1 MAKRYIHHNRQD
13 EDNRAL
19 PSPANH
25 SVQES
30 ESRAPARKKS
40 GVKKPKNILSPL
52 SLQIIPIVLV
62 AIAIFLII
70 CLLFD
75 SSSVVGGVGRFIRNL
90 LLGLFSFGGIFI
102 PGLMVLQAFTLRS
115 DCEKGTYRYKWIV
128 SAFSILTVS
137 VMDAL
142 FFSPAEY
149 TPSALW
155 QGGINLTSG
164 GVAGGYVYYLLHMT
178 IGPIGVGILCGV
190 ALFILISL
198 LWNVPPLDALKGFGR
213 WIWDLC
219 RGDDIEKETK
229 TNKTTSSKPVV
240 VAEFTDLDTLPSD
253 DRDQEGYGTLETGN
267 PLVIFGDNR
276 ENDTAENEPPFNMD
290 PTDEPAPEEDEEEV
304 VFESVSG
311 HPDYRFPPISL
322 LRDEPISGSVDPR
335 DCEAVARKLV
345 ETLASFGVRTTL
357 QNISHGP
364 AITRYELLPDVG
376 VRVKSIANL
385 ADDISMRLA
394 SSGVRIEAP
403 IPGKEA
409 VGIEVPNKKVDIVYV
424 RQLIDTDEFR
434 NAPGKLTTCLGMDVA
449 GKPIFCDLAKMPH
462 LLVAGATGMGKS
474 ACINSLL
481 TSILY
486 KATPEEV
493 KLILIDPKKVEFG
506 IFNGLPHLL
515 VPVVTDPR
523 KAAGALCWAV
533 AEMDRRFTLIE
544 NMNVRNVQAYNQ
556 AIAGNPAAERLPQV
570 VIIIDELA
578 DLMMTARDEVE
589 GSICRL
595 AQKARAAGMHLCIAT
610 QRPSTDVITGLMKA
624 NIPSRIAF
632 TVASQVDSRVII
644 DMMGAEKLIGR
655 GDMLYSPVGLLKPM
669 RVQGAFITDSEVE
682 AVTDFIRQAVTT
694 EYDDEVMASIEQ
706 NAAMC
711 GGKGK
716 KGYDEEEN
724 DITEPRITL
733 NDDPLLIRAAEL
745 ALSQGSIAVS
755 QLQRDLQVGYPR
767 AGALVDKLHKLGV
780 VGAYCGSKP
789 RPITMT
795 YEEFQELRMRQ
806 DSKFG

>member
-1 MAKRYIHHNRQD
+1 M
-13 EDNRAL
+13 
-19 PSPANH
+19 
-25 SVQES
+25 
-30 ESRAPARKKS
+30 
-40 GVKKPKNILSPL
+40 
-52 SLQIIPIVLV
+52 
-62 AIAIFLII
+62 
-70 CLLFD
+70 
-75 SSSVVGGVGRFIRNL
+75 
-90 LLGLFSFGGIFI
+90 
-102 PGLMVLQAFTLRS
+102 
-115 DCEKGTYRYKWIV
+115 
-128 SAFSILTVS
+128 
-137 VMDAL
+137 
-142 FFSPAEY
+142 
-149 TPSALW
+149 
-155 QGGINLTSG
+155 
-164 GVAGGYVYYLLHMT
+164 
-178 IGPIGVGILCGV
+178 
-190 ALFILISL
+190 
-198 LWNVPPLDALKGFGR
+198 
-213 WIWDLC
+213 
-219 RGDDIEKETK
+219 
-229 TNKTTSSKPVV
+229 
-240 VAEFTDLDTLPSD
+240 
-253 DRDQEGYGTLETGN
+253 
-267 PLVIFGDNR
+267 
-276 ENDTAENEPPFNMD
+276 
-290 PTDEPAPEEDEEEV
+290 
-304 VFESVSG
+304 
-311 HPDYRFPPISL
+311 
-322 LRDEPISGSVDPR
+322 
-335 DCEAVARKLV
+335 
-345 ETLASFGVRTTL
+345 
-357 QNISHGP
+357 
-364 AITRYELLPDVG
+364 
-376 VRVKSIANL
+376 
-385 ADDISMRLA
+385 
-394 SSGVRIEAP
+394 
-403 IPGKEA
+403 
-409 VGIEVPNKKVDIVYV
+409 
-424 RQLIDTDEFR
+424 
-434 NAPGKLTTCLGMDVA
+434 
-449 GKPIFCDLAKMPH
+449 
-462 LLVAGATGMGKS
+462 
-474 ACINSLL
+474 
-481 TSILY
+481 
-486 KATPEEV
+486 
-493 KLILIDPKKVEFG
+493 
-506 IFNGLPHLL
+506 
-515 VPVVTDPR
+515 TDPR

>member
-1 MAKRYIHHNRQD
+1 
-13 EDNRAL
+13 
-19 PSPANH
+19 
-25 SVQES
+25 
-30 ESRAPARKKS
+30 
-40 GVKKPKNILSPL
+40 
-52 SLQIIPIVLV
+52 
-62 AIAIFLII
+62 
-70 CLLFD
+70 
-75 SSSVVGGVGRFIRNL
+75 
-90 LLGLFSFGGIFI
+90 
-102 PGLMVLQAFTLRS
+102 
-115 DCEKGTYRYKWIV
+115 
-128 SAFSILTVS
+128 
-137 VMDAL
+137 
-142 FFSPAEY
+142 
-149 TPSALW
+149 
-155 QGGINLTSG
+155 
-164 GVAGGYVYYLLHMT
+164 
-178 IGPIGVGILCGV
+178 
-190 ALFILISL
+190 
-198 LWNVPPLDALKGFGR
+198 
-213 WIWDLC
+213 
-219 RGDDIEKETK
+219 
-229 TNKTTSSKPVV
+229 
-240 VAEFTDLDTLPSD
+240 
-253 DRDQEGYGTLETGN
+253 
-267 PLVIFGDNR
+267 
-276 ENDTAENEPPFNMD
+276 
-290 PTDEPAPEEDEEEV
+290 V